1 MNSLNRATC
10 LLRNTALA
18 GTIAAILALQSASAD
33 ITIASGATTNIDD
46 SATTLV
52 GTTKTFN
59 ETGICTLNDNSR
71 LRANASQ
78 AGPTLSIVNNASIV
92 FAGITPRLAFND
104 NDMDFVVN
112 GPITNTSSG
121 ATTLAISTGSSGNG
135 DRESVTFNSGIPDV
149 GDGSP
154 LGVTISF
161 RCQSGSQSWVNLN
174 AVNTF
179 TGPLT
184 LAQGGGPAAG
194 CLTIGGTITHSSG
207 NTSNG
212 LGTLGN
218 GIYPGAIALG
228 STTTLNYASSAAQTL
243 SGAISG
249 IGFLQVTG
257 SGRSIP
263 SPGPS
268 P

>member
-1 MNSLNRATC
+1 MALADRFSNRKQREPYTSTNQRMNSLNRATC

-194 CLTIGGTITHSSG
+194 PAASDAGEA
-207 NTSNG
+207 
-212 LGTLGN
+212 
-218 GIYPGAIALG
+218 GAGDPQFDGCRTDVRRLRHDAALD
-228 STTTLNYASSAAQTL
+228 L
-243 SGAISG
+243 
-249 IGFLQVTG
+249 
-257 SGRSIP
+257 
-263 SPGPS
+263 
-268 P
+268 